1 MLSRNNNIRWNL
13 WLTILESAIKLKNGI
28 YVFINKNWDSI
39 QKNNLSY
46 NKWDT
51 VRETIAILGPF
62 KDTTKSLEGDLT
74 TLDKVLRSI
83 DFLIK
88 HVKSK

>member
-1 MLSRNNNIRWNL
+1 M
-13 WLTILESAIKLKNGI
+13 LESAIELKNTI
-28 YVFINKNWDSI
+28 YIFIDKNWDFI
-39 QKNNLSY
+39 QKDNLSC

-51 VRETIAILGPF
+51 VCKTIAILRPF
-62 KDTTKSLEGDLT
+62 KDTMKFLKGDLM

-88 HVKSK
+88 HIKSK